1 MATEI
6 DIKTFHQ
13 EFRLQS
19 QTSPDWIKSVLKN
32 FSIFISDHAS
42 NERKAAATCMD
53 FVVRYPNHHS
63 LVVTASRIAEEELS
77 HFRDVFDMMVA
88 NGYEILPD
96 EKDVYIGLL
105 RAHTRHTSKERLM
118 DRLLMSSLIEMRGT
132 ERFELLS
139 QEHPNPEWK
148 EFYRKLYFSEKG
160 HGYAFYHEA
169 LKIFPM
175 QEVND
180 RFKYLLEKE
189 ADACRQTPATG
200 KFH

>member
-1 MATEI
+1 
-6 DIKTFHQ
+6 
-13 EFRLQS
+13 
-19 QTSPDWIKSVLKN
+19 
-32 FSIFISDHAS
+32 
-42 NERKAAATCMD
+42 MD

>member
-6 DIKTFHQ
+6 DIKTFLQ

-19 QTSPDWIKSVLKN
+19 VTSPEWIKSVLKN
-32 FSIFISDHAS
+32 FSIFISDHAA
-42 NERKAAATCMD
+42 NERKAAATAMD

-63 LVVTASRIAEEELS
+63 LVTTAARIAEEELS
-77 HFRDVFDMMVA
+77 HFRDVFEMMCEH
-88 NGYEILPD
+88 GYEILPD
-96 EKDVYIGLL
+96 EKDAYIVHL
-105 RAHTRHTSKERLM
+105 RQHTRHTSQERLL
-118 DRLLMSSLIEMRGT
+118 DRLLGSSLIEMRGT
-132 ERFELLS
+132 ERFEILS
-139 QEHPNPEWK
+139 TGHPEEKWRT
-148 EFYRKLYFSEKG
+148 FYRKLYFSEKG

-180 RFKYLLEKE
+180 RFTYLLEKE
-189 ADACRQTPATG
+189 AIANLETPATG